1 MAHLDVDHD
10 DDDDEGNGGG
20 GGQNRRYATKE
31 RIFTFVATAA
41 AFFSEP
47 ESGLDFFCLLDFLF

>member
-10 DDDDEGNGGG
+10 DDDDDEGNG

-31 RIFTFVATAA
+31 RIFTFMATAA
-41 AFFSEP
+41 AFFRNR
-47 ESGLDFFCLLDFLF
+47 GRV

>member
-1 MAHLDVDHD
+1 MAHLDVDHDD

-47 ESGLDFFCLLDFLF
+47 ESGLDFFVC

>member
-10 DDDDEGNGGG
+10 DDDDDDEGNGGGG

-41 AFFSEP
+41 AFDRNR
-47 ESGLDFFCLLDFLF
+47 GRV

>member
-1 MAHLDVDHD
+1 MAHLDVGHDD
-10 DDDDEGNGGG
+10 DDDDEGNG

-31 RIFTFVATAA
+31 RIFTFMATAA

-47 ESGLDFFCLLDFLF
+47 GSGLDFLF